1 MEISEKSKSTSCT
14 KVGLQFNVSGAVQR
28 AGITV
33 HEMEGSKCMASEDVC
48 SRVERQPQSSTKTL
62 SRSAVHQTY
71 LHREL
76 VGKCNN
82 RRTNS
87 QHATNLQRGNSEQY
101 NSKSR
106 NSYQSGR
113 DRKSKQ
119 NKGSRS
125 IARGSEIGLRSTDV
139 ISRSTANRGGVETGP
154 LRGEDPSNSAEM
166 ERTNTSSKDETT
178 GKTQLVVG
186 TFNCRGW
193 NSKIMKNLIEEI
205 SESHSKPV
213 ILACQETW
221 KYALP
226 VQFKNELSDQYHF
239 IHEPGMNSSKARKK
253 GRPFGGVAFIISKSV
268 AFKVKHINCRCLSI
282 LLTEYNILVNNIY
295 LPANDSRIGIEQN
308 LEQMSEAIGHLDAAH
323 NLTNETADCITLGD
337 FNVDANDA
345 TRRSQIVQDSL
356 HRHSYDL
363 EYELQQKNENEYS
376 HSSGRTIDRILST
389 KSLGGCLNN
398 IKILRQYLDSDH
410 HPVVSSLNVTS
421 DDYNEN
427 TEAEPYISW
436 KKASDQAL
444 FSYSMLCQG
453 KCAASLEKFQKGEIN
468 GADLYE
474 EIVNNMTTAA
484 KTCFPK
490 VNPGKTPNRHNIPM
504 WRERMSA
511 YKLDVD
517 YWLQVQFIN
526 GGPRRCASY
535 IREELRISK
544 SRYRHQLR
552 KLRREIEINIAEN
565 VTVQNCHRR
574 LFKKP
579 KIAQPAAID
588 GHSRPAQPAMWRNHF
603 REVFSADEQPYSGN
617 ILHDISNK
625 INNDHISS
633 FNHLNLTEINNAISH
648 IDSNKSYKR
657 HNHWKYLHTITP
669 QNYVI
674 LKFSNILLTMYYT
687 IPTLQTG
694 IFS

>member
-1 MEISEKSKSTSCT
+1 
-14 KVGLQFNVSGAVQR
+14 
-28 AGITV
+28 
-33 HEMEGSKCMASEDVC
+33 
-48 SRVERQPQSSTKTL
+48 
-62 SRSAVHQTY
+62 
-71 LHREL
+71 
-76 VGKCNN
+76 
-82 RRTNS
+82 
-87 QHATNLQRGNSEQY
+87 
-101 NSKSR
+101 
-106 NSYQSGR
+106 
-113 DRKSKQ
+113 
-119 NKGSRS
+119 
-125 IARGSEIGLRSTDV
+125 
-139 ISRSTANRGGVETGP
+139 
-154 LRGEDPSNSAEM
+154 
-166 ERTNTSSKDETT
+166 
-178 GKTQLVVG
+178 
-186 TFNCRGW
+186 
-193 NSKIMKNLIEEI
+193 MKNLIEEI

-474 EIVNNMTTAA
+474 EVVNNMSTAA
-484 KTCFPK
+484 KTCIPK

-625 INNDHISS
+625 FDNDHVSS

-657 HNHWKYLHTITP
+657 HNHWKYLHTDNHAAKLCIIEVFKYFV
-669 QNYVI
+669 NNVLYD
-674 LKFSNILLTMYYT
+674 SNITNWNFFLTHLNV
-687 IPTLQTG
+687 IPKKGKRTYP
-694 IFS
+694 